1 MSRHA
6 SDTMPPTEVKSV
18 KVSVTMPEDMVAA
31 LKVAGFQ
38 RRSLGEDNVGVS
50 GLVREAVEE
59 WLDREIAGASLVS
72 IQIR

>member
-1 MSRHA
+1 
-6 SDTMPPTEVKSV
+6 MPPTEVKSV